1 MDLQEDFDVDL
12 EFEDSRSRPGADLS
26 LEGVRA
32 SSGARL
38 YKNLETSPGQV
49 YLTPPVMSANEELAL
64 SRDQAVRQSRHVE
77 RTSEH
82 VRGGLNKKADLTVG
96 GSLRVSAIPD
106 WIQLGFKDR
115 KAGIAWV
122 REWSRI
128 AESLFHSWA
137 YDNRLLAD
145 SEGNYTFGGL
155 MWMAFRNRAG
165 PDGECAG
172 VIHYDQERADEYGTP
187 WATHVTV
194 IDPQRIETPPEQI
207 LRNLGVEK
215 PRVIDG
221 RLIDEHRRMIG
232 FWVREDPDKTPGV
245 LTKHVF
251 VPREI
256 AGGRPMGFHWFVK
269 TRGAAQRGI
278 TDMVNMLRRNTML
291 DQFDTN
297 ILGAAAVAASM
308 ATYIKTARPK
318 KDVAEDLNIPP
329 TSAGGEGAVLIDLQK
344 MVADKSEYYKK
355 LNLRNG
361 ANRIPM
367 LDLDDELIIEAANA
381 ATEDPTAFRNNF
393 LREFASAI
401 GIDFEQFSGY
411 YGDINYSSA
420 RLALM
425 NIMRGVMRERSMF
438 FPAVPS
444 VIYSA
449 IIEEAIVKG
458 WLPLSPHATGGV
470 EHFYRFREAYTR
482 CKWTAPALGW
492 VDPQKE
498 AMAAQIRT
506 DPAAPIS
513 TLGDEAATQGKTIEE
528 LIEERADEQQMLMD
542 AGLINDLSDRAAAKG
557 AQAGPVEDPDAESAP
572 KPAKSKGK
580 GKGGGGDKKRKR
592 KRGE

>member
-1 MDLQEDFDVDL
+1 MAYDEDFDAGDFDAELDDARPRSDL
-12 EFEDSRSRPGADLS
+12 T
-26 LEGVRA
+26 LEGARA
-32 SSGARL
+32 SSAGRL
-38 YKNLETSPGQV
+38 YRNLETAPGQV
-49 YLTPPVMSANEELAL
+49 YLTPPAMSANEELAL
-64 SRDQAVRQSRHVE
+64 SRDQAVRQARHVE

-96 GSLRVSAIPD
+96 GALRVSAIPD

-122 REWSRI
+122 REWSRL

-137 YDNRLLAD
+137 YDARLLAD

-155 MWMAFRNRAG
+155 MWMAFRNRSG

-172 VIHYDQERADEYGTP
+172 VIHYDQDRADEYGTP
-187 WATHVTV
+187 WATHITV

-207 LRNLGVEK
+207 LNQLGVEM

-221 RLIDEHRRMIG
+221 RLIDSHRRMIG
-232 FWVREDPDKTPGV
+232 FWVREDPDRTPGV
-245 LTKHVF
+245 LTKHIF

-256 AGGRPMGFHWFVK
+256 KGGRPMGFHWFVK

-291 DQFDTN
+291 DQFDTS
-297 ILGAAAVAASM
+297 ILGAAAVAAAM
-308 ATYIKTARPK
+308 ATYIKTSRPK
-318 KDVAEDLNIPP
+318 KDVAEDLNVAPS
-329 TSAGGEGAVLIDLQK
+329 SAGADGAVLIDLTQ
-344 MVADKSEYYKK
+344 MVADKSDFYKK
-355 LNLRNG
+355 LNLRTG
-361 ANRIPM
+361 GNRVPM
-367 LDLDDELIIEAANA
+367 LDLDDELIIAAANS

-393 LREFASAI
+393 LREFASAL

-411 YGDINYSSA
+411 YGDVNYSSA

-444 VIYSA
+444 IIYSA
-449 IIEEAIVKG
+449 VIEEAIVKG
-458 WLPLSPHATGGV
+458 WLPLSPNATGGV

-498 AMAAQIRT
+498 ATAAQIRT

-513 TLGDEAATQGKTIEE
+513 TLGDEAAAQGKTIEE
-528 LIEERADEQQMLMD
+528 LIEERADEQQMLLD

-557 AQAGPVEDPDAESAP
+557 AQAAPVSEPDSGNPPAP
-572 KPAKSKGK
+572 PKKKGK
-580 GKGGGGDKKRKR
+580 
-592 KRGE
+592 